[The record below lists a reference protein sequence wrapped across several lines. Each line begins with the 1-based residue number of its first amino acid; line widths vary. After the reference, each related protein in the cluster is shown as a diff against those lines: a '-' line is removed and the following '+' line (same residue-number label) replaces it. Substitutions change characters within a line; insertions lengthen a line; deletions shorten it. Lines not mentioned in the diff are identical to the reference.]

1 MAKKTPAI
9 EARALHK
16 SFQDADRSLKVLRGA
31 DLSVYPGEAVAIVG
45 VSGSGKST
53 LLHILAGLDQ
63 PTKGQIL
70 LNGNPYSVSGTEASA
85 LERARSIGIV
95 YQFHHLLPEFN
106 ALENIMLPGLV
117 AGLSASEARKRA
129 EERLAEAGLADRAG
143 HRPAKLSGGERQR
156 VAIARALM
164 NDPALVLADEP
175 TGNLDAE
182 TARESTEMLWKSTL
196 EKGRALIIV
205 THEPSIASKAGRI
218 FSLEKGRLV
227 DRTERYKNGQA
238 FPSK

>member
-1 MAKKTPAI
+1 MDKKTPAI
-9 EARALHK
+9 EARSVHK
-16 SFQDADRSLKVLRGA
+16 SFKDADRSLKVLRGV

-53 LLHILAGLDQ
+53 LLHLLAGLDQ

-70 LNGNPYSVSGTEASA
+70 LRGKPYSASGTEASA
-85 LERARSIGIV
+85 LERAKSIGIV

-117 AGLSASEARKRA
+117 AQLSASEARKRA
-129 EERLAEAGLADRAG
+129 EERLADVGLADRAR

-164 NDPALVLADEP
+164 NDPSLVLADEP
-175 TGNLDAE
+175 TGNLDAD

-196 EKGRALIIV
+196 EMARSLIIV
-205 THEPSIASKAGRI
+205 THEPSIASKADRI
-218 FSLEKGRLV
+218 FALERGKLV
-227 DRTERYKNGQA
+227 DRTESYKSN
-238 FPSK
+238 